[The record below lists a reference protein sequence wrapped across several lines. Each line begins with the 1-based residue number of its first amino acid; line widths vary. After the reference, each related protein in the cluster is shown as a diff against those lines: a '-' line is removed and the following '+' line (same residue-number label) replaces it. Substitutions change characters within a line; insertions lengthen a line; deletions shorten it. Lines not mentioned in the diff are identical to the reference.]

1 MATLAEM
8 LRQGADKLINLPT
21 EAQRFITNP
30 QAFTQLIT
38 GKNPLP
44 RETGFA
50 AGATGLPAQEMS
62 VLDPNQAPYM
72 QGYEQGEPIGYAGM
86 AAPFAAPAAVAGAKA
101 LAPKAGMMAENYMVR
116 QGMIQP
122 MMIGPSATLY
132 NPQSAFEA
140 AKMLKAGEA
149 PQTVF
154 AKTNTT
160 KGLDDLFRQELSDSD
175 SFIKGGPTFYNAV
188 MNRMKALEKPI
199 GEPMYA
205 KDVFYH
211 PKLYEAYPQ
220 LGDIEIE
227 FVAKGNKATASYN
240 PVNNVI
246 KINEKLTPQEA
257 RSSMLHELQHA
268 VQEIEGFNKGAD
280 ANKIIGLSVKNYD
293 DLMGEIGDLN
303 TEMKK
308 AVGTPEYDRLMDRR
322 MTLTKKVLA
331 IGDPLVEGSNIY
343 KRYGGEAEARLTQ
356 LRRDLFPEKAKQFY
370 PFEQRKGNIYGL
382 DIDPKE
388 AIIDTTSVLEPIN
401 RRQMLNKLLIEQK

>member
-1 MATLAEM
+1 MASLAEL
-8 LRQGADKLINLPT
+8 LRQGSDRLIDLPND
-21 EAQRFITNP
+21 ARRFMTNP

-44 RETGFA
+44 KQTGFA
-50 AGATGLPAQEMS
+50 AGAMGLPPTEMS

-72 QGYEQGEPIGYAGM
+72 QGYDQGEPFGIAAM
-86 AAPFAAPAAVAGAKA
+86 ALPLAVPAAAATAKA
-101 LAPKAGMMAENYMVR
+101 LAPKAGQMAENYMVR

-122 MMIGPSATLY
+122 MMVGPSSTLW

-140 AKMLKAGEA
+140 AKLLKAGES
-149 PQTVF
+149 PQAVF
-154 AKTNTT
+154 AKTNTA
-160 KGLDDLFRQELSDSD
+160 KGLDEQFRQELSDVNSH
-175 SFIKGGPTFYNAV
+175 IKGGPTFYDTV
-188 MNRMKALEKPI
+188 MNRMAALQKPS

-211 PKLYEAYPQ
+211 PKLYESYPQ

-257 RSSMLHELQHA
+257 RSSMLHEMQHA
-268 VQEIEGFNKGAD
+268 IQEIEGFNKGAD
-280 ANKIIGLSVKNYD
+280 ANKIIGASVKHYD

-303 TEMKK
+303 AEMRK
-308 AVGTPEYDRLMDRR
+308 AVGTPEYDRLMSRR
-322 MTLTKKVLA
+322 ADLTKKVQAL
-331 IGDPLVEGSNIY
+331 GDPLVEGSKIY
-343 KRYGGEAEARLTQ
+343 QRYGGEAEARLAQ
-356 LRRDLFPEKAKQFY
+356 LRRDLLPEKAKQFY

-401 RRQMLNKLLIEQK
+401 RKQMLNRLLTEQK

>member
-1 MATLAEM
+1 MATLAEL
-8 LRQGADKLINLPT
+8 LRQGADRLVELPND
-21 EAQRFITNP
+21 ARRFMTNP
-30 QAFTQLIT
+30 QAFTQLLT
-38 GKNPLP
+38 GNNPMP

-50 AGATGLPAQEMS
+50 AGAMSLPPTEMS

-72 QGYEQGEPIGYAGM
+72 QGYDQGEPFGIAAM
-86 AAPFAAPAAVAGAKA
+86 ALPFAAPAAVATAKA
-101 LAPKAGMMAENYMVR
+101 LAPKAGQMAENYMVK

-140 AKMLKAGEA
+140 AKMLKTGEA

-160 KGLDDLFRQELSDSD
+160 KGLDDLFRQELSDVNSH
-175 SFIKGGPTFYNAV
+175 IKGGPTFYDTV
-188 MNRMKALEKPI
+188 MNRMTALQKPS

-303 TEMKK
+303 AEMRK

-322 MTLTKKVLA
+322 MNLVKKVQA
-331 IGDPLVEGSNIY
+331 IGDPLVEGSKIY
-343 KRYGGEAEARLTQ
+343 QRYGGEAEARLTQ
-356 LRRDLFPEKAKQFY
+356 ARRDLPADKAKEFY
-370 PFEQRKGNIYGL
+370 PFEQNNAYGL
-382 DIDPKE
+382 DINPKE
-388 AIIDTTSVLEPIN
+388 AIIDTASVLEPIN
-401 RRQMLNKLLIEQK
+401 RRQMLNKLLTEQK

>member
-8 LRQGADKLINLPT
+8 LRQGADRLVDLPND
-21 EAQRFITNP
+21 ARRFMTNP
-30 QAFTQLIT
+30 QAFTQLVT
-38 GKNPLP
+38 GKNPMP

-50 AGATGLPAQEMS
+50 AGAMSLPPTEMS

-72 QGYEQGEPIGYAGM
+72 QGYDQGEPFGIAAM
-86 AAPFAAPAAVAGAKA
+86 ALPVAAPAAIATAKA
-101 LAPKAGMMAENYMVR
+101 LAPKAGQMAENYMVR

-160 KGLDDLFRQELSDSD
+160 KGLDDLFRQELSDVNSH
-175 SFIKGGPTFYNAV
+175 IKGGPTFYDAV
-188 MNRMKALEKPI
+188 MDRMKALEKPS
-199 GEPMYA
+199 GDPMYA

-303 TEMKK
+303 AEMRK

-322 MTLTKKVLA
+322 MTLTKKVQA
-331 IGDPLVEGSNIY
+331 IGDPLVQGSNIY